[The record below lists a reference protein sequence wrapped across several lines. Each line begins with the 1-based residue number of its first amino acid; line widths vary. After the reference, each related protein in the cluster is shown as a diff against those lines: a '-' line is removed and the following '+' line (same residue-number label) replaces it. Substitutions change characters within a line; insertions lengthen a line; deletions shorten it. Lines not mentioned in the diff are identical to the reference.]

1 MNSGE
6 PHDPNSQPP
15 VSPPDARPGIRA
27 TGVLTVEEAINAL
40 RAVNLW
46 SPWLTPGL
54 LFFVLVCYLIAAA
67 VMLPSLV
74 GIVQAVASGL
84 LLLLVA
90 WIFLGS
96 NHPYRV
102 YVKKWNEDP
111 ELQQPI
117 AWSLSDEGVLIESLH
132 TRLLYRWP
140 AFESQVTTFA
150 EIVLLHRG
158 MAYIRLI
165 PKRCFGSDA
174 DWQAACQ
181 LVAAKV
187 NLRASVSGAVVR
199 SAQATPISQ
208 A

>member
-1 MNSGE
+1 MQ
-6 PHDPNSQPP
+6 PN
-15 VSPPDARPGIRA
+15 GICIRA

-54 LFFVLVCYLIAAA
+54 LLFVLVCYLIAAA

-74 GIVQAVASGL
+74 GIVQTVASGL

-96 NHPYRV
+96 NHPYRA
-102 YVKKWNEDP
+102 YVKKWKEDP

-117 AWSLSDEGVLIESLH
+117 AWTLSNEGVLLESLH
-132 TRLLYRWP
+132 ARLLYRWP

-187 NLRASVSGAVVR
+187 NPRASVSGVVVC